1 MALNILGPEMGFTGL
16 YEKGLSKYNLG
27 GDVPRRYG
35 YRKRYESFGNVN
47 VVR

>member
-1 MALNILGPEMGFTGL
+1 MALNILGSETSFTGL

-27 GDVPRRYG
+27 GDVSG
-35 YRKRYESFGNVN
+35 GGDTGKAYESFGNVH